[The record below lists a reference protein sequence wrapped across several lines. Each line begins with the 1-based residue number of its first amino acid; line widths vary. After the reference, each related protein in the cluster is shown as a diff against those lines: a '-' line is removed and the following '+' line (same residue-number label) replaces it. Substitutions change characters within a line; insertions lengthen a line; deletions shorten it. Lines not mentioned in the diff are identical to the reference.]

1 MGKAGG
7 GTERAGDSMN
17 EKDMRYMVG
26 AGVIRGPFPS
36 KEARLK
42 AWVAQIEKVMG
53 RNNDETHNRQNRNNL

>member
-1 MGKAGG
+1 
-7 GTERAGDSMN
+7 MN

-42 AWVAQIEKVMG
+42 AWVVQIEKIMG
-53 RNNDETHNRQNRNNL
+53 RNNDETHNRQNRDQF